1 MGVKFASMEWQ
12 IGITELDNFAKSFWD
27 YVNDATV
34 FAFHGQMGAGK
45 TTTITALCRY
55 KGVKDHQGSPTFSII
70 NEYSF
75 SDNGR
80 ERKIYHI
87 DLYRLK
93 DMEEIIQ
100 SGVEDAVYSGEICMV
115 EWPEKAPELFDDTA
129 MHVQIGV
136 VDHHTRSVKVLTHA
150 QFLAASV
157 VEQS

>member
-1 MGVKFASMEWQ
+1 MEWQ
-12 IGITELDNFAKSFWD
+12 ISIDDLDHFAASFWQQF
-27 YVNDATV
+27 AGAQV

-45 TTTITALCRY
+45 TTTIAALCRH
-55 KGVKDHQGSPTFSII
+55 KGVKDALGSPTFSII

-75 SDNGR
+75 PEDGV

-87 DLYRLK
+87 DLYRLR

-115 EWPEKAPELFDDTA
+115 EWPEKAPELFDDRTI
-129 MHVQIGV
+129 HVQISALDSG
-136 VDHHTRSVKVLTHA
+136 TRRVKVTTHA

>member
-1 MGVKFASMEWQ
+1 MEWQ
-12 IGITELDNFAKSFWD
+12 ISIDDLDHFARSFWQQFG
-27 YVNDATV
+27 NAKV

-45 TTTITALCRY
+45 TTTIAALCRH
-55 KGVKDHQGSPTFSII
+55 KGVQDALGSPTFSII

-75 SDNGR
+75 EEGGA

-87 DLYRLK
+87 DLYRLR

-115 EWPEKAPELFDDTA
+115 EWPEKAPELFDDSTI
-129 MHVQIGV
+129 HVQISALDSG
-136 VDHHTRSVKVLTHA
+136 TRRVKVTTHA

-157 VEQS
+157 VEQL